1 MTGKGD
7 STEKIWKQHEANEAL
22 GFTGLQSSQ
31 CSVAEFVIPAA
42 SDEKHH
48 MAKEIHISY

>member
-7 STEKIWKQHEANEAL
+7 SAKKIWKQHKANEAL
-22 GFTGLQSSQ
+22 GFTALLSNQ

-48 MAKEIHISY
+48 MAKDIHISY